1 MYFDDGIVALPEEVG
16 AITARGWVRDTLAKA
31 GWVCNEAKS
40 TWLPTHRLSWLGLTL
55 DLELGLI
62 SVPDRKIEVLRGKLL
77 AAMEQPMLRARFIAS
92 LVDRII
98 AMSLALGSVARYMTR
113 ALYALLLTTDM
124 VRYATHNIRGKGGA

>member
-1 MYFDDGIVALPEEVG
+1 M
-16 AITARGWVRDTLAKA
+16 VRTY
-31 GWVCNEAKS
+31 
-40 TWLPTHRLSWLGLTL
+40 L

-98 AMSLALGSVARYMTR
+98 AMSLALGHVARYMTR

-124 VRYATHNIRGKGGA
+124 V